1 MSTFHHTAQ
10 SNRHILSAASLAPY
24 CSERVNQYV
33 SISRQT
39 GALFVEARHCK
50 PSANGAALLMAVITS
65 CTDLRYTL
73 SNS

>member
-1 MSTFHHTAQ
+1 MSAFHHTTP
-10 SNRHILSAASLAPY
+10 SNRHIPSEASLASY

-39 GALFVEARHCK
+39 EALFVEVRHCK
-50 PSANGAALLMAVITS
+50 PSANGAALLMAVISS
-65 CTDLRYTL
+65 CTDMRYTV